1 MTYDAKILADSLSP
15 EGVRLTT
22 MQITFPRFIL
32 AEFNTHAFSR
42 NSASSRAIPVEKRI
56 AAVQADPFVPEVF
69 GRNKRGMQAGDA
81 LESDEQVVSRDAWL
95 RACARAVECAHDLAE
110 MGVHKQHANRLLEP
124 FAWHTVICTATDWRN
139 FFALRCS
146 PMAQPEIRTIAEMMR
161 DVLAAG
167 RPKMIGAREWHLP
180 LVDGIDAD
188 ELIAKAGWRGA
199 AEVAAARCARVS
211 YLTHEGRRD
220 HGADF
225 ELAAKLLHDG
235 HVSPYEHAAR
245 PPSQD
250 DVLEQLE
257 RLGVKTY
264 LLHSDQVVVD
274 MKKFKFG
281 KLRGWVPLRWTIPN
295 EAVFGG
301 GEP

>member
-1 MTYDAKILADSLSP
+1 MTYHAKILADSLSP

-56 AAVQADPFVPEVF
+56 AAVRFDPFVPLAF
-69 GRNKRGMQAGDA
+69 SKNQRGMQASEEIGDQ
-81 LESDEQVVSRDAWL
+81 DEARNAWL
-95 RACARAVECAHDLAE
+95 RACDRCCEEAQELAVL
-110 MGVHKQHANRLLEP
+110 GVHKQHANRLLEP

-225 ELAAKLLHDG
+225 ELAARLIHDG

-245 PPSQD
+245 PPSQA
-250 DVLEQLE
+250 DVFEQLE
-257 RLGVKTY
+257 RLGVQTE
-264 LLHSDQVVVD
+264 LLHVDQVVVN